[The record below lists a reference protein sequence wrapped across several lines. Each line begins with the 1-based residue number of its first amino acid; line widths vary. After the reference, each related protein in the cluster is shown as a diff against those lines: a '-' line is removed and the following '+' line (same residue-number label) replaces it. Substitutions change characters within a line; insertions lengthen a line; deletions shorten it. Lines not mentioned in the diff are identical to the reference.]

1 MRLRAASEVIVPV
14 ALDKA
19 SDVLPVSEAAFE
31 ELRATN
37 AELRASHASLAQA
50 NSESN
55 DLLEAAEVKLKELF
69 PVSSDTPRVLS
80 IAPHGMHCAG
90 GQVLQHDAFLNHA
103 PDLERASKSYFITV
117 LFCCP
122 LSCQHLFMLSMCWSE
137 SILVC
142 TV

>member
-69 PVSSDTPRVLS
+69 PVSFRYPSCVVNCTPWYALCRRPS
-80 IAPHGMHCAG
+80 TSA
-90 GQVLQHDAFLNHA
+90 
-103 PDLERASKSYFITV
+103 
-117 LFCCP
+117 
-122 LSCQHLFMLSMCWSE
+122 
-137 SILVC
+137 
-142 TV
+142 